1 MANEQAQTHTFL
13 YRRERGLL
21 SSTAALSWPALLLL
35 LMLLLGVRLSV
46 WHLSLLSLS
55 LSFQTFPVCHL
66 PRWLWPKI
74 DDDDVCKSECVALP
88 TVSNCDWLR
97 VRDRVCVCLFA
108 SSGHSVLAHTHT
120 STTSA
125 VLAFISHGLSSSY
138 LCLYLWVWVCVCK
151 YAFFENKSVQ
161 RGVENAEF
169 RVLLA
174 AAASH

>member
-1 MANEQAQTHTFL
+1 MPTMCA
-13 YRRERGLL
+13 
-21 SSTAALSWPALLLL
+21 SP
-35 LMLLLGVRLSV
+35 SV
-46 WHLSLLSLS
+46 
-55 LSFQTFPVCHL
+55 F
-66 PRWLWPKI
+66 
-74 DDDDVCKSECVALP
+74 ALP

-151 YAFFENKSVQ
+151 YTFFENKSVQ

-174 AAASH
+174 PAASHLPPFFFWPVLRREGSTLIIFVEVLVTLTTADGDDDDGGGGSVDSFVKKSSLSWLS